1 MHNFASLSDRNKSQ
15 IDNLFTLVN
24 KLPAFKMRK
33 TQLNSPFDK
42 SDILID
48 YPHVEVN
55 NLFYTY
61 Y

>member
-15 IDNLFTLVN
+15 IEYLYTLVN

-33 TQLNSPFDK
+33 TQFKSPFDK

-55 NLFYTY
+55 DLF
-61 Y
+61 